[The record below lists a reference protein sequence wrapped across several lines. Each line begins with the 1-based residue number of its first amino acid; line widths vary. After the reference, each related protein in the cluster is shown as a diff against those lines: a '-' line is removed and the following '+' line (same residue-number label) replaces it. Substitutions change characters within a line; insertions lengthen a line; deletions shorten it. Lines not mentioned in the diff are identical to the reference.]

1 MSDKKGRNMSQ
12 HLSFTLL
19 TKDPEDFKTMVD
31 FAVESTK
38 VVFQKHGIDY
48 TEYLTVEKDYL
59 DWYDCFSGLI
69 DFDSLLS
76 GIASEFPQV
85 EFVLCLFPSSDP
97 GWIEFEWKDGRW
109 VRIWSNSE
117 SCLDGDADEY
127 ADVDADVDAAAD
139 PDVAAADPDVAAA
152 DPDVAV
158 AADAAADPDVAAAV
172 DVVAYPDVAAA
183 DADLVNSTDGSFW
196 MRRVRP

>member
-1 MSDKKGRNMSQ
+1 MVSDKKGRNMSQ

-38 VVFQKHGIDY
+38 VEFQKHGIDY

-76 GIASEFPQV
+76 GIASEFPQI

-127 ADVDADVDAAAD
+127 ADVAAAADAAAYPDVAAAVDAAAD
-139 PDVAAADPDVAAA
+139 PDVAAD
-152 DPDVAV
+152 
-158 AADAAADPDVAAAV
+158 ADAAADPDVAAA
-172 DVVAYPDVAAA
+172 YPDVAAA
-183 DADLVNSTDGSFW
+183 DADSVYGTDGSFW

>member
-1 MSDKKGRNMSQ
+1 MVSDKKGRNMSQ

-38 VVFQKHGIDY
+38 VEFQKHGIDY

-76 GIASEFPQV
+76 GIASEFPQI

-139 PDVAAADPDVAAA
+139 PDVAAA
-152 DPDVAV
+152 
-158 AADAAADPDVAAAV
+158 
-172 DVVAYPDVAAA
+172 A
-183 DADLVNSTDGSFW
+183 DADSVYGTDGSFW

>member
-19 TKDPEDFKTMVD
+19 TKDPEGFKTMVD

-38 VVFQKHGIDY
+38 VEFQKHGIDY

-76 GIASEFPQV
+76 GIASEFPQI

-127 ADVDADVDAAAD
+127 ADVDADIDAAADPDVAAAADVVANPDVVVAD

-152 DPDVAV
+152 D
-158 AADAAADPDVAAAV
+158 
-172 DVVAYPDVAAA
+172 
-183 DADLVNSTDGSFW
+183 ADLVNGTDGSFW

>member
-1 MSDKKGRNMSQ
+1 MVSDKKGRNMSQ

-38 VVFQKHGIDY
+38 VEFQKHGIDY

-76 GIASEFPQV
+76 GIASEFPQI
-85 EFVLCLFPSSDP
+85 EFVLCLFPSSDS

-109 VRIWSNSE
+109 VRIWSNAE
-117 SCLDGDADEY
+117 SCIDGDADEY

-139 PDVAAADPDVAAA
+139 PDVAAAADV
-152 DPDVAV
+152 V
-158 AADAAADPDVAAAV
+158 ADPDVAAAA
-172 DVVAYPDVAAA
+172 DVVADPDVAAAAADVVAAA
-183 DADLVNSTDGSFW
+183 DADSVYGTDGSFW